1 MQELYLQKGEQMKQK
16 SHHEHLIE
24 ERENASQALDKA
36 KSQESDKA
44 KIYLNDMAH
53 TIILVK
59 RSQLASKKMKL
70 EKSGIK
76 IKRIL

>member
-1 MQELYLQKGEQMKQK
+1 MQDLYLQKGDKMKQK

-24 ERENASQALDKA
+24 ERENASQALSKA

-44 KIYLNDMAH
+44 KIFLDDKAH
-53 TIILVK
+53 TVILVN
-59 RSQLASKKMKL
+59 RSKLASKKMKL
-70 EKSGIK
+70 EKAGFK

>member
-1 MQELYLQKGEQMKQK
+1 MQELYLQKGEQMKRK
-16 SHHEHLIE
+16 SHHEHLTE

-36 KSQESDKA
+36 ESQESDKV
-44 KIYLNDMAH
+44 KIYLNDKAH
-53 TIILVK
+53 TVILVK